1 MLVDSS
7 ERGSKT
13 SKQADTGFGHVL
25 ETAVLHFS
33 SGFCFFKS
41 TIFRVLT
48 FKLIFSDCEPLT
60 VFFPMFCDVID
71 FDINFDID
79 FLYNI

>member
-1 MLVDSS
+1 M
-7 ERGSKT
+7 
-13 SKQADTGFGHVL
+13 
-25 ETAVLHFS
+25 
-33 SGFCFFKS
+33 
-41 TIFRVLT
+41 LT

-79 FLYNI
+79 FFIQYLIWNVSLMYEP